1 MLKEAPFKKIRD
13 NFVIILFIGSFVVGW
28 TWVQARLSAVEVL
41 AEENKTVLECIHEI
55 NISIALIQQ
64 DIEYIKA
71 QIK

>member
-55 NISIALIQQ
+55 NISVALIQQ